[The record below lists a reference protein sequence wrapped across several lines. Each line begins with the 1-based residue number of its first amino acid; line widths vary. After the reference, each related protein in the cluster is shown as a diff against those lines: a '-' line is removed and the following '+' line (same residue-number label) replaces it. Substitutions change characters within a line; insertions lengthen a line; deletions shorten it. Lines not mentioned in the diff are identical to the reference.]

1 MLAFVSSGILGQYD
15 PFAPN
20 GGELLLVYPNVIAVE
35 RQLRVLPADF
45 RLWVCLHEVTHRV
58 QFRANPWLADHMK
71 QALAVLTEDV
81 GEDIAEVIG
90 RLGEFVRNRRDGVA
104 AEPNSA
110 GIIGLLRAVQS
121 EPQRRALDQ
130 LLVLGTLLEGHADH
144 VMDAVGPAVVPSV
157 AVIRRRFNE
166 RRSASSRRCSGWC
179 GRCWVST
186 PSSASTPAARRSSTM
201 WCHGSGWPDSTRSGP
216 APKHCRCQRKST
228 SRNDGSTGSCS
239 HVAHGGRRIRQQ
251 LTGSSDERWCVALSG
266 GPDSLALTAVAAT
279 TAADHGADRRSR
291 AAAGFAARSPH
302 TAREQALALGCVDA
316 QVLCVDVGT
325 AGGPEAAA
333 PHRPLRVPWT
343 APAAMRRCCSAHT
356 LDDQA
361 ETVLLGL
368 GRGSGARSIAGM
380 RPYDPPWAGP
390 LLGIR
395 RAVTHAACAELG
407 LEPWHDPHNADR
419 RFTRTRLRTEVL
431 PLLEEVLGGG
441 VAEAL
446 ARTATALREDTD
458 TLDELAQRALETA
471 VTGDGLDTGRLAELP
486 EAIRRRVI
494 RSWLLAGGAS
504 DLTDKQIRGVDTL
517 VTSWRGQGGV
527 AVGSPLRS
535 QRLIAGRRDGVLT
548 LHREPV

>member
-1 MLAFVSSGILGQYD
+1 MDRQGPLATLQT
-15 PFAPN
+15 A
-20 GGELLLVYPNVIAVE
+20 
-35 RQLRVLPADF
+35 
-45 RLWVCLHEVTHRV
+45 
-58 QFRANPWLADHMK
+58 
-71 QALAVLTEDV
+71 
-81 GEDIAEVIG
+81 
-90 RLGEFVRNRRDGVA
+90 VA
-104 AEPNSA
+104 AYAS
-110 GIIGLLRAVQS
+110 RY
-121 EPQRRALDQ
+121 
-130 LLVLGTLLEGHADH
+130 
-144 VMDAVGPAVVPSV
+144 AVG
-157 AVIRRRFNE
+157 
-166 RRSASSRRCSGWC
+166 
-179 GRCWVST
+179 
-186 PSSASTPAARRSSTM
+186 
-201 WCHGSGWPDSTRSGP
+201 
-216 APKHCRCQRKST
+216 
-228 SRNDGSTGSCS
+228 
-239 HVAHGGRRIRQQ
+239 
-251 LTGSSDERWCVALSG
+251 DERWCVAVSG
-266 GPDSLALTAVAAT
+266 GPDSLALTAVATTQRPT
-279 TAADHGADRRSR
+279 TALIVNHRLQPDSERVAY
-291 AAAGFAARSPH
+291 
-302 TAREQALALGCVDA
+302 TAREQALTLGCVDA
-316 QVLCVDVGT
+316 QILCVDVGT

-333 PHRPLRVPWT
+333 RT
-343 APAAMRRCCSAHT
+343 ARYGALDGARGDAQVLLAHT

-368 GRGSGARSIAGM
+368 SRGSGARSIAGM
-380 RPYDPPWAGP
+380 RPYDPPWGRP

-431 PLLEEVLGGG
+431 PLLDEVLGGG

-471 VTGDGLDTGRLAELP
+471 VTGDGLDTGRLAKLP